1 MGQSSVTL
9 LRSRVV
15 LPMSHPAI
23 ANGAVAVSGKRL
35 RAVGRWESLRKEFPR
50 AHVQDLGEVVL
61 LPGLINAHC
70 HLEYTDLAGEFLPPR
85 HFSDWLKLIV
95 TAKGIRSDDD
105 FAAAWQSGAQQLLRT
120 GTTTVADIVA
130 LPSIQPQPTPL
141 RIFSFL
147 EMTGVR
153 SKQPPA
159 QIVTAAAT
167 KIKFLRAKGRLAGFS
182 PHAPYSTTPELIRR
196 TAQAARRHRWRVTT
210 HVAESP
216 EEFEMFSAARGKMFD
231 WLGGQRDCA
240 DCGHGSPLQHLAKA
254 GLLSANF
261 LAIHVNC
268 LAPGDAALLGRAHS
282 SVVHT
287 PRSHTF
293 FGHPKFP
300 FKELTAAG
308 VNVCLGTDSLASIE
322 GRGKKPPE
330 LDMFAELR
338 AFARKNPGTPA
349 GTILGLATLNGAQA
363 LGLNGKIGAL
373 TKGAF
378 ADLIALPGREKLAD
392 VPEAVLHHRGEVAA
406 SMINGTWAMAP
417 H

>member
-15 LPMSHPAI
+15 LPMSQPAI
-23 ANGAVAVSGKRL
+23 ANGAVAVSGPRL
-35 RAVGRWESLRKEFPR
+35 RAMGRWDSVRKQFPR
-50 AHVQDLGEVVL
+50 AKVQDLGDVVL

-105 FAAAWQSGAQQLLRT
+105 FAAAWQRGAQQLLRT

-130 LPSIQPQPTPL
+130 LPTIQPQPTPL
-141 RIFSFL
+141 RVFSFL

-159 QIVTAAAT
+159 QIVATAAH
-167 KIKFLRAKGRLAGFS
+167 KIKSLRAKGRLAGLS
-182 PHAPYSTTPELIRR
+182 PHAPYSTTAELLRR
-196 TAQAARRHRWRVTT
+196 TAQTARRHRWRITT

-216 EEFEMFSAARGKMFD
+216 EEFEMFSTARGKLFD
-231 WLGGQRDCA
+231 WLHGQRDCA
-240 DCGHGSPLQHLAKA
+240 DCGHGSPVQHLAKN
-254 GLLSANF
+254 GSLGANF
-261 LAIHVNC
+261 LAIHANC
-268 LAPGDAALLGRAHS
+268 LAPGDAALLARTHS

-349 GTILGLATLNGAQA
+349 GTILRLATLNGAQA
-363 LGLNGKIGAL
+363 LGLSGKIGAL
-373 TKGAF
+373 AKGAF
-378 ADLIALPGREKLAD
+378 ADLIALPCHEKLAD

-406 SMINGTWAMAP
+406 SMINGAWAIAP
-417 H
+417 Q